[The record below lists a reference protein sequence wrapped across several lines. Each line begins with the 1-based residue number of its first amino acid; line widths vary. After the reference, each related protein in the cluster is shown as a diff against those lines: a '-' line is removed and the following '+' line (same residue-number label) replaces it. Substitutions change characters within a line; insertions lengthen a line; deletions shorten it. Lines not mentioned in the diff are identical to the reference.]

1 MNKKL
6 KITLIV
12 AAVVLLAAVAAFGVY
27 VGTYYHAD
35 DTALAALT
43 TTEKVTVEQCDDY
56 VAFTPD
62 NPAAG
67 FIFYPGGKVEH
78 RAYAPLMQA
87 LAERGILCVL
97 VKMPF
102 NLAVFDVNAG
112 ADIPEQF
119 PEIEDWYLG
128 GHSLGG
134 SMAASFASEAPDCFK
149 GLGLLAAYSTADL
162 SDSGLEVVTILG
174 DKDAVLNLEKLESN
188 RGNLPKTAI
197 QSQIP
202 GANHAQFGSYGPQ
215 KGDGEATI
223 TAEEQIRITA
233 NLLAEMMRE

>member
-6 KITLIV
+6 KISLIV
-12 AAVVLLAAVAAFGVY
+12 VAAVLLAAVAAFGIY
-27 VGTYYHAD
+27 VGIYYHAD

-43 TTEKVTVEQCDDY
+43 TTEKVTVTQCDDY
-56 VAFTPD
+56 VTFLPE

-78 RAYAPLMQA
+78 RAYGPLMQA
-87 LAERGILCVL
+87 LAERGVLCVL

-102 NLAVFDVNAG
+102 NLAVFDVDAA
-112 ADIPEQF
+112 ADIPEKF
-119 PEIEDWYLG
+119 PEIQNWYLG

-134 SMAASFASEAPDCFK
+134 SMAASFAAEAPDCFK

-162 SDSGLEVVTILG
+162 SDSGLEVVSILG
-174 DKDAVLNLEKLESN
+174 DKDEILNREKLEDN
-188 RGNLPKTAI
+188 RANLPKTAI
-197 QSQIP
+197 QAEIP
-202 GANHAQFGSYGPQ
+202 GGNHAQFGAYGPQ